1 MTKTIKQLFQ
11 KDSNKQAITQTLN
24 TNGKQEVSAKN
35 PEDIKKNPKE
45 ALRTEKY
52 SN

>member
-1 MTKTIKQLFQ
+1 MTKAVKQLFQ

-35 PEDIKKNPKE
+35 PEDIKKNAKE
-45 ALRTEKY
+45 TLRAKKY